1 MLDRERPT
9 IRCDCGHI
17 FEEREVSIAG
27 FSTPAMVCPA
37 CGFVTLT
44 LEQAKRLQ
52 MLQRLQ
58 ELIGVEREITKIGD
72 SLGILL
78 PQGIA
83 EFGVQEG
90 QKVKVDLSNGRRVE
104 IEIETVLTPG

>member
-1 MLDRERPT
+1 MLDRKGPT
-9 IRCDCGHI
+9 IRCDCGHNL
-17 FEEREVSIAG
+17 EEREVTIAG
-27 FSTPAMVCPA
+27 FSVPAMVCPA

-58 ELIGVEREITKIGD
+58 ELMGVEKAITRVGS

-78 PQGIA
+78 PQGVT
-83 EFGVQEG
+83 EFGIREG
-90 QKVKVDLSNGRRVE
+90 QKAKVDLSSGRRVE
-104 IEIETVLTPG
+104 IGIEMALTPA

>member
-1 MLDRERPT
+1 M

-17 FEEREVSIAG
+17 LEEREVTIAG

-44 LEQAKRLQ
+44 LEQARRLQ

-58 ELIGVEREITKIGD
+58 ELMGAEREITKVGD

-78 PQGIA
+78 PQEIT
-83 EFGVQEG
+83 EFGVKEG
-90 QKVKVDLSNGRRVE
+90 QKAKVDVSNGRRVE
-104 IEIETVLTPG
+104 IEIETALTLD